1 MSIFLVKNMNQHFV
15 SRLQENVADLEQEVT
30 NYTPNDDLTLDFQKG
45 FFQSYLFLWV
55 QKNVIQVW
63 RGMLCNHMCS
73 HPHIYGLNW
82 DVL

>member
-1 MSIFLVKNMNQHFV
+1 MYMSIFLVKNMNQHFV

-55 QKNVIQVW
+55 QKNVMQV
-63 RGMLCNHMCS
+63 
-73 HPHIYGLNW
+73 
-82 DVL
+82 